1 MREVAV
7 SAPIPARVDGFNRVG
22 ALFGAMIILL
32 GILDVVSTNLVI
44 AAGGNELNPVVAWF
58 MDSLDHWWHVPK
70 LALHVLA
77 GVLAYH
83 ALRSR
88 LAAGCAVVLIIFYCA
103 VVQNNFAQL
112 LAA

>member
-1 MREVAV
+1 MPEAAATK
-7 SAPIPARVDGFNRVG
+7 SIPAQIDGFNRIG
-22 ALFGAMIILL
+22 AIFGAMIVLL
-32 GILDVVSTNLVI
+32 GVLDVISTNLVI
-44 AAGGNELNPVVAWF
+44 AAGGQELNPVVAWF
-58 MDSLDHWWHVPK
+58 MDQLNHWWHVPK

-77 GVLAYH
+77 GLLAYH